1 MVRMQHS
8 ALPTGQDIE
17 VADVS
22 VYAYERMGWT
32 VVGDRPPSEPET
44 PADDRGRTPTEEN

>member
-8 ALPTGQDIE
+8 ALPEGQDIE

-22 VYAYERMGWT
+22 VSAYERMGWT

-44 PADDRGRTPTEEN
+44 PTADGRRQTPKEK